1 MNLDPQGQPTRG
13 SWIIGEF
20 VVSSAVGNEREAA
33 ERVVAMVRRADI
45 PHPADTPHPIGL
57 PSARLEPLKTAV
69 AEAVLNAMEH
79 GNRYRPDSSVRVSV
93 IVSGE
98 ALVVRIAD
106 QGVGG
111 PRPRRAG
118 LQCADLH
125 AADLHAADLRVQE
138 PDLAAKLAGEQPPR
152 GWGLFLIAQMTDDVR
167 ILNCEGEHIVELL
180 WHLDEAGGDE
190 GP

>member
-1 MNLDPQGQPTRG
+1 MNLDPQGQLNRG

-33 ERVVAMVRRADI
+33 ERVVAMVRRADTS
-45 PHPADTPHPIGL
+45 PRSVGHRPRSVGLGL

-79 GNRYRPDSSVRVSV
+79 GNRYRPGSSVRVSV

-98 ALVVRIAD
+98 TLVVRIAD

-111 PRPRRAG
+111 PR
-118 LQCADLH
+118 LQGADLH
-125 AADLHAADLRVQE
+125 VQE

-167 ILNCEGEHIVELL
+167 ILNCEGEHVVELL
-180 WHLDEAGGDE
+180 WHLDEAGGNE

>member
-1 MNLDPQGQPTRG
+1 MNLDPQGQPSRE
-13 SWIIGEF
+13 SWVIGEF

-33 ERVVAMVRRADI
+33 ERVVAMVRQ
-45 PHPADTPHPIGL
+45 ADTRPRSVGHPVDLL
-57 PSARLEPLKTAV
+57 PARLEQLKTAV

-79 GNRYRPDSSVRVSV
+79 GNQYRPGSSVRVSV

-111 PRPRRAG
+111 PRPWRAG
-118 LQCADLH
+118 LH
-125 AADLHAADLRVQE
+125 AAGLQAQE

-180 WHLDEAGGDE
+180 WYLDETGGNE

>member
-13 SWIIGEF
+13 PWIIGEF
-20 VVSSAVGNEREAA
+20 AVSSAVGNEREAA
-33 ERVVAMVRRADI
+33 ERVVAMVRRADTG
-45 PHPADTPHPIGL
+45 PRSVGHPADTPHRPRSVGLGL
-57 PSARLEPLKTAV
+57 PPARLEPLKTAV

-79 GNRYRPDSSVRVSV
+79 GNRYRPGSSVRVSV

-98 ALVVRIAD
+98 TLVVRIAD

-111 PRPRRAG
+111 LR
-118 LQCADLH
+118 LQGADLH
-125 AADLHAADLRVQE
+125 VQE

-167 ILNCEGEHIVELL
+167 ILNCEGEHVVELL
-180 WHLDEAGGDE
+180 WYLDEAGGDE